1 MSSYKPQALWQ
12 ATLTLSTSRH
22 KTEGVRKL
30 IVTISCSC
38 LTFAI
43 GLGISSVTSTLRNA
57 TQHGETKRAA
67 LPAFGSMKP
76 RSVQMPLSPEP
87 LHCEPARELP
97 SAIKSA
103 LDRRFP
109 GWQFPPVSNDICKF
123 LKDYVAPDVYPELI
137 TGDFDGNSQL
147 DYAALLQQGTVTNS
161 EGVAIGHNVY
171 VVAFLKKGSRFKM
184 YIADPEGGEYLVLM
198 RKGKRDDDYETGRYF
213 TYANDA
219 IFAGIFEKAG
229 NSYVYENDTF
239 RAIITSD

>member
-1 MSSYKPQALWQ
+1 
-12 ATLTLSTSRH
+12 LTLSTSGH

-30 IVTISCSC
+30 ILTITCSF

-43 GLGISSVTSTLRNA
+43 GLGISGVTSTLRNA
-57 TQHGETKRAA
+57 TQHEVTNRAA
-67 LPAFGSMKP
+67 LPAP
-76 RSVQMPLSPEP
+76 VQMPLSPEP
-87 LHCEPARELP
+87 LPCEPAPELA

-109 GWQFPPVSNDICKF
+109 GWQFPSVSNDICKF
-123 LKDYVAPDVYPELI
+123 LKDYVAPDARPELI
-137 TGDFDGNSQL
+137 TGDFDGNGQL
-147 DYAALLQQGTVTNS
+147 DYAALVQQGTVTNS

-171 VVAFLKKGSRFKM
+171 VVAFLKKRSRFKM

-198 RKGKRDDDYETGRYF
+198 RKGKRDYDYETNRYF

-229 NSYVYENDTF
+229 ESYIYENGRF